1 MTIAVHRKNEISLFG
16 DFFPIVGP
24 VQPVLASQFAQKQ
37 VIGDYS
43 KDDELIASSWIV
55 SDQRGGIGIKDMEEY
70 GLDGQQMDTDR
81 CWFSTAF
88 LNIKGHRTLPRLVTA
103 TTNPTGSDPLILIEF
118 QNVMYCAFGTA
129 VYTWTEGTSVWTTA
143 SHSLPANPT
152 DAIVYKNKL
161 YFCCTS
167 DFERFDG
174 TTWQTGTQLGAAQKA
189 IFAVEWDERLFLL
202 DATGQLDYS
211 TDEGVTW
218 LANALSTQPYDSFT
232 ALFTF
237 DNPDGKD
244 VIYLGTREGA
254 FYLDYDNAKWLKVQ
268 INLPFHRFNCKGA
281 DAFRDAAY
289 IPTGLQVIQYKAIP
303 NTVSVMGLDRD
314 GGLPSEYTGSI
325 VKMLPGVNFLFAFVA
340 ATATTLRDLYP
351 AGEYGNITI
360 YDDEGFSAIFQWT
373 PPTADSKG
381 GWTVAHLGGVAA
393 TALTTGVV
401 ATPDDINRLWFAIDG
416 SVSFMALQE
425 TLQNPK
431 EVAQFPFALT
441 SEHISPWFDAD
452 NSVID
457 KLAIEQTVFYEDLVG
472 DNQEYAQLYYSVDY
486 DEDNWILFTND
497 DFTDGK
503 IDVNGET
510 SFTLADDEGV
520 AFKAYRLR
528 ELLFRRPSDNTKS
541 PDCRWLR
548 LKYIKLL
555 TPKFAYKVQID
566 CSRNYRNQTSRA
578 LLAKLKT
585 ALTTQTLGTFT
596 FKDRDTS
603 ETHQVRIAN
612 MEGVETGGRVSD
624 GLYNVQLVAP

>member
-1 MTIAVHRKNEISLFG
+1 MTTTVHRKNEISLFG
-16 DFFPIVGP
+16 DFYPIVGP
-24 VQPVLASQFAQKQ
+24 VKPALASQFAQKQ
-37 VIGDYS
+37 VIGDYT
-43 KDDELIASSWIV
+43 KDDELIASSWII
-55 SDQRGGIGIKDMEEY
+55 SDQRGGIGIKDMEERGPD
-70 GLDGQQMDTDR
+70 GLQKDTDR
-81 CWFSTAF
+81 CWFSTA
-88 LNIKGHRTLPRLVTA
+88 NINDKNHRTLPRLVTD

-129 VYTWTEGTSVWTTA
+129 VYTWTEGSSTWTTA
-143 SHSLPANPT
+143 SHTLPANPT

-167 DFERFDG
+167 DFERYDG
-174 TTWQTGTQLGAAQKA
+174 TTWQTGTQLGAAQTCVL
-189 IFAVEWDERLFLL
+189 AVEWDQKLFLL

-218 LANALSTQPYDSFT
+218 LTNALSTLPNDSFT

-237 DNPDGKD
+237 DDPQGADA
-244 VIYLGTREGA
+244 IYLGTKEGP
-254 FYLDYDNAKWLKVQ
+254 FYLDYDTAAWKKVQ

-289 IPTGLQVIQYKAIP
+289 FPTGLQVIQYKAVPPTI
-303 NTVSVMGLDRD
+303 SVIGLDRD

-325 VKMLPGVNFLFAFVA
+325 VKILPGLNFLFAFVD
-340 ATATTLRDLYP
+340 ATARTLRDLYP
-351 AGEYGNITI
+351 AGAYGDITI
-360 YDDEGFSAIFQWT
+360 YDEEGFSAIFQWT

-381 GWTVAHLGGVAA
+381 GWTVAHLGSVAA
-393 TALTTGVV
+393 TPLTTGVV
-401 ATPDDINRLWFAIDG
+401 ATANDIYRLWFAIDG

-431 EVAQFPFALT
+431 AVAQFPFALT

-457 KLAIEQTVFYEDLVG
+457 KLAIEQTAYYEDLAPE
-472 DNQEYAQLYYSVDY
+472 DQEYAMLYYGFDY
-486 DEDNWILFTND
+486 DEDIWTLFTND
-497 DFTDGK
+497 DFPDGK
-503 IDVNGET
+503 IDANGET
-510 SFTLADDEGV
+510 TFTLADDEGV

-528 ELLFRRPSDNTKS
+528 ELLFRRSADNTKS

-555 TPKFAYKVQID
+555 TPKFAYTVQID

-596 FKDRDTS
+596 FKDRGAS
-603 ETHQVRIAN
+603 ETHQCRIAN
-612 MEGVETGGRVSD
+612 MEGVEIGGRISD